1 VPKSLAVSKAACQLE
16 LVSAKNAFTKVSYQL
31 KTGVSARRMVAQK
44 WLWLNATVTDLLQNL
59 EGRNQT
65 HHSNLFIAL
74 PPFE

>member
-1 VPKSLAVSKAACQLE
+1 
-16 LVSAKNAFTKVSYQL
+16 
-31 KTGVSARRMVAQK
+31 MVAQK